1 RKLRRS
7 LTLHFCQPNQLEP
20 DFYTRQASSSF
31 PMFSSARSCSFL
43 LTTTN
48 FFSQQPTSQ
57 SILMKRVPTVPLP
70 GDWSGG
76 RELCHTLALPTKIA
90 GEVKDSNTYLK
101 PIFKRQRSHPLK
113 TTIQDHLPIWFS
125 GVLTIVTLERF
136 IVNNFES
143 QELIQVIVNHNNKLL
158 LGWDYCHVEDKAKT
172 SKGSQ
177 TTYVGSYQGSERT
190 DCSVIIQAKK
200 SIINFTVAALS
211 RKDLEFGI
219 NLSDDF
225 N

>member
-1 RKLRRS
+1 WS
-7 LTLHFCQPNQLEP
+7 LTSTPGKLQ
-20 DFYTRQASSSF
+20 
-31 PMFSSARSCSFL
+31 SAA
-43 LTTTN
+43 N
-48 FFSQQPTSQ
+48 K
-57 SILMKRVPTVPLP
+57 SINPYEAGPYGSATWGL
-70 GDWSGG
+70 
-76 RELCHTLALPTKIA
+76 TLALPTKIA